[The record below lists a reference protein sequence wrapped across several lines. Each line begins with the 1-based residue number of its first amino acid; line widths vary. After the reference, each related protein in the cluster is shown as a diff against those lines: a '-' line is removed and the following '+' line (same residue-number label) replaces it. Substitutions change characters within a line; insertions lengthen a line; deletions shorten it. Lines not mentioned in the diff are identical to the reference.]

1 MDTVR
6 MIKWFSRDPTVLPFF
21 YQARE
26 SISEILPP
34 VFALCIFGDSV
45 LFLNSPEMLEE
56 AYVNKNLWYTK
67 HDFERQFI
75 KMLVDSPITHVH
87 THDPTYVPRRK
98 SLSQAFFK
106 KKLVLMTKIIKEV
119 TLEYIKQNQAPVVG
133 ESKTMDLCNFTL
145 EMQSHVTISVLVGS
159 GPSKSLIPYE
169 NPTTGEIKPVLVSSM
184 INHIIEDITHRVEN
198 PINAFFPWMMAYRTT
213 PFDFKFHRNIL
224 TLKSFL
230 RGLIKERCQG
240 TKKAA
245 QFQEA
250 GDMIS
255 ILLEAEFYKDD
266 HEAII
271 DEVIILFMAG
281 MKTI

>member
-1 MDTVR
+1 
-6 MIKWFSRDPTVLPFF
+6 MIQWFRREPTLFPYF

-34 VFALCIFGDSV
+34 VFALCLFGDSV

-56 AYVNKNLWYTK
+56 VYVNKNLWYTK
-67 HDFERQFI
+67 HDFERHFV
-75 KMLVDSPITHVH
+75 KMMVDSPITHVD
-87 THDPTYVPRRK
+87 THDPSYAPRRK

-106 KKLVLMTKIIKEV
+106 QKLVQMTKIIKKA

-145 EMQSHVTISVLVGS
+145 EMQSNVSISVLVGS

-169 NPTTGEIKPVLVSSM
+169 NPTTGEIKPVLVSKM
-184 INHIIEDITHRVEN
+184 LNHIIEDLTHRAEY

-213 PFDFKFHRNIL
+213 PFDFKFYRNIL

-230 RGLIKERCQG
+230 RGLIKERCEG
-240 TKKAA
+240 AKKAA
-245 QFQEA
+245 EFQEA

-255 ILLEAEFYKDD
+255 ILLEADYYKDD
-266 HEAII
+266 HEALI
-271 DEVIILFMAG
+271 DEVIIMFMAG